1 MAKPHTQP
9 SSTTSTST
17 TTSTTNN
24 SSSSSSSYY
33 NRLLHQ
39 CTKQLHKQVKKTK
52 TFVLQKAIRK
62 NKKNSNAKIEQRIQ
76 EIKDLDINLVVQ
88 EALHRLG
95 IYKLNPNETDAATT
109 TTPRSSSNPLLLEQI
124 FSHTHM
130 QTAMEEWNQQV
141 SNFHRWSLRQHPND
155 NSQELSPSNV
165 VLPNAS
171 VFYHPAS
178 SSFTTT
184 TTTTLHN
191 KKKNRM
197 GQRARRAKALAQEQT
212 HSSSST
218 TNHHPVS
225 TNWRTKTKPPHSNIT
240 TTTTTG
246 TQQHQDD
253 NNSLHPSWQ
262 ARKQDKNNIVP
273 FQGTKITF

>member
-1 MAKPHTQP
+1 M
-9 SSTTSTST
+9 
-17 TTSTTNN
+17 
-24 SSSSSSSYY
+24 
-33 NRLLHQ
+33 LHQ

-109 TTPRSSSNPLLLEQI
+109 TTAPRSSSNLLLLEQI

-155 NSQELSPSNV
+155 NSQEPSNV

-240 TTTTTG
+240 TTTTG